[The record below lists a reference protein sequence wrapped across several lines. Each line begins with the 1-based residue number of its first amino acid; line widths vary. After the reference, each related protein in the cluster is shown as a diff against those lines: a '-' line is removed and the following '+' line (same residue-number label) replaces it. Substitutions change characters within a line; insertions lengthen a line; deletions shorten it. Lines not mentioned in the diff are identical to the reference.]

1 MSLLE
6 ALLLGVLERDRYA
19 KDKRI
24 ALEADSH

>member
-24 ALEADSH
+24 ALEA